1 MSYFEYDDLYLKAQQ
16 NKNAK
21 YIAFCFDI
29 SNSKLMESR
38 ERLTAQ
44 IKSFETID
52 LVIKCLNKLEDKE
65 NKKILLDEKPVQ
77 KVESIIKT
85 KDKTFSYLNNPC
97 VLFGDS
103 FVFYCYNKS
112 ISPEDFLKIFQAC
125 CNQARNKTKYHFNLG
140 HFETLNYE
148 DANKQYYIGYIAE
161 KIAKEKTHI
170 KTF

>member
-29 SNSKLMESR
+29 RNSKLMGSN

-52 LVIKCLNKLEDKE
+52 LVIQCLNQLEEKE

-77 KVESIIKT
+77 KLNNILKT
-85 KDKTFSYLNNPC
+85 KDKTYSYLNNPC

-103 FVFYCYNKS
+103 FVFYCYNNS
-112 ISPEDFLKIFQAC
+112 ITPDDFLKIFQAC
-125 CNQARNKTKYHFNLG
+125 CNEARNKTKYHFNLG
-140 HFETLNYE
+140 VFETLNYNE
-148 DANKQYYIGYIAE
+148 ANNEYYIGYLVE
-161 KIAKEKTHI
+161 KIAKEKSNV